1 MLHFR
6 KTLVKAKLWTLPEGL
21 LVTAETSE
29 RRLAE
34 KDEPR
39 KRRTRSD
46 FLATR
51 QALIGAVEVLLATQ
65 ERPFSL
71 AELAQQAGTSVATA
85 YRHFG
90 DAQEAKDAYYDGLI
104 GELTA
109 ELAAAKGD
117 DPLSR
122 LQEACRLWVLQASRW
137 ARAAVRIR
145 SSEGFLARNQRG
157 DKRIV
162 AIYDTLAPFITALID
177 DGQLPR
183 QPVDYA
189 LLMWITV
196 FDERVI
202 LDLLTTAGWTVDM
215 TARELTGTLLAMLSH
230 PVAHAAVTRPYGPAL
245 ARRG

>member
-1 MLHFR
+1 M
-6 KTLVKAKLWTLPEGL
+6 TADTPEL
-21 LVTAETSE
+21 
-29 RRLAE
+29 RLAKKE
-34 KDEPR
+34 TTHR
-39 KRRTRSD
+39 RRTRSD

-51 QALIGAVEVLLATQ
+51 QALLEAVEILLATQ

-85 YRHFG
+85 YRHFA

-104 GELTA
+104 ERLTS
-109 ELAAAKGD
+109 ELAAVTGA

-122 LQEACRLWVLQASRW
+122 LQEACRVWVLQGARW

-145 SSEGFLARNQRG
+145 TAEGFLARHQRG
-157 DKRIV
+157 DERIV
-162 AIYDTLAPFITALID
+162 AIHDTLAPFVTALID
-177 DGQLPR
+177 AGQIPR

-196 FDERVI
+196 FDERVM
-202 LDLLTTAGWTVDM
+202 LDLLATAGWTVDM

-230 PVAHAAVTRPYGPAL
+230 PVAHAAVSAPYGPA
-245 ARRG
+245 